1 MSENTA
7 QQHDTCMRRF
17 IALANEMRDS
27 GVEPNVVSWAL
38 MTASGIYSTYSV
50 AGNDGGLT
58 ESGIDRVA
66 DAYKRNLAT
75 IQEAKKNQ
83 AGMSQAGTGD
93 GGATE
98 PGA

>member
-27 GVEPNVVSWAL
+27 GVEASTVSWAL

-58 ESGIDRVA
+58 ESGIDRVTE
-66 DAYKRNLAT
+66 AYKRNLT
-75 IQEAKKNQ
+75 SIQRAKKNQ
-83 AGMSQAGTGD
+83 QGANAPD
-93 GGATE
+93 GGESPAPE
-98 PGA
+98 SSA